1 MNRVRLFYLAGAILL
16 AMTAYTPASALAVD
30 ELITTL
36 GTDPNVPAEYAQ
48 RRGYRGG
55 YRGGRAVAYRGY
67 GYRGGYRYGRRG
79 VAVGG
84 AAYPY
89 YAEPYPYYGGPVYR
103 GAYYRGGVAY
113 RRGAYYRGGYR
124 GARVAVYR
132 QGGVGYRGGYR
143 GGGRRFR

>member
-55 YRGGRAVAYRGY
+55 YRGGYGRVGYRGGRAVAYRGGRAVAY
-67 GYRGGYRYGRRG
+67 RGGRAVAYRGGYRYGRRV

-89 YAEPYPYYGGPVYR
+89 YAEPYPYYGRPVYG

-113 RRGAYYRGGYR
+113 RRGAYYRGG
-124 GARVAVYR
+124 
-132 QGGVGYRGGYR
+132 VG
-143 GGGRRFR
+143 

>member
-1 MNRVRLFYLAGAILL
+1 MNRAQLFYLAGAILL
-16 AMTAYTPASALAVD
+16 AMTGHTPASALAVD

-55 YRGGRAVAYRGY
+55 RAVAYRGY
-67 GYRGGYRYGRRG
+67 GYRGGYRYGRRV

-124 GARVAVYR
+124 GARVAA
-132 QGGVGYRGGYR
+132 YRGGYR